1 MIMKKTVTISVL
13 KSMLSEGNVKFSYKK
28 TNGETREAIGT
39 TNKQALDR
47 IGVRF
52 PGGGSACGEEKTVIY
67 YDVKKN
73 VWRSLSV
80 ENNKTV
86 TAEAI

>member
-1 MIMKKTVTISVL
+1 MKNIVTISVL
-13 KSMLSEGNVKFSYKK
+13 KSMLSNGNVKFSYKK

-47 IGVRF
+47 IGVQF
-52 PGGGSACGEEKTVIY
+52 SGEGDSCGEEKTVMY
-67 YDVKKN
+67 YDVEKN
-73 VWRSLSV
+73 AWRSLSV
-80 ENNKTV
+80 EYNKTV

>member
-1 MIMKKTVTISVL
+1 MKKTVTISVL
-13 KSMLSEGNVKFSYKK
+13 KSMLSGGNVKFSYKK

-39 TNKQALDR
+39 TNKQTLDR
-47 IGVRF
+47 IGVAF
-52 PGGGSACGEEKTVIY
+52 SGECGEAKSVRY
-67 YDVKKN
+67 YDVEKN
-73 VWRSLSV
+73 AWRSLSV

>member
-1 MIMKKTVTISVL
+1 MKKTVTISVL

-39 TNKQALDR
+39 ANKRALDR
-47 IGVRF
+47 AGVAF
-52 PGGGSACGEEKTVIY
+52 SAGGARGGEEKSVRY
-67 YDVKKN
+67 YDVEKN
-73 VWRSLSV
+73 AWRSLSAT
-80 ENNKTV
+80 NNKTV